1 MLVAFILIATCI
13 TILLGF
19 PIAGALGLI
28 AAVIMI
34 ATSGTDLLLI
44 FIQRTYV
51 ATTSFPLLA
60 IPFFILAGN
69 LMNVGGTTERIFEVA
84 KLLVGRVRGGLAHV
98 NVIGSMIFAG
108 MSGSAVADA
117 AGLGVIEIRAMIKEG
132 YTAKFSATISAV
144 SATIGPIIP
153 PSIPFVIYGSLA
165 NVSVG
170 ALFLAGIIPG
180 LLMGIGLMVAIGLQ
194 AKKLNLPVSEG
205 VRFDSEA
212 LNTFIKAI
220 PALAMPPA
228 ILVAIF
234 SGVVTPTEA
243 AVLATAYAFVLGQF
257 IYRELTWQAL
267 VDTVWESGTQTAQ
280 VLFIIAMSAP
290 FGWVLIQQ
298 QVPNQILQAL
308 MKLSA
313 DPIMILLIINL
324 VLLFLGMFLETI
336 AIMIITY
343 PILAPVIAA
352 IGIDPI
358 HFGVIMVVNMM
369 IGLVTPPVGLC
380 LFVVSGIAKVPIA
393 DIVSELAPYL
403 LAMVVVLGLVTYV
416 PSFSMWLPEL
426 FGFGL
431 IK

>member
-1 MLVAFILIATCI
+1 MLVAYILIATCI

-84 KLLVGRVRGGLAHV
+84 KLLVGRVRGGLAYV

-180 LLMGIGLMVAIGLQ
+180 LLMGIGLMIAIGLQ

-205 VRFDSEA
+205 VKFGSEA
-212 LNTFIKAI
+212 LNTFLKAI
-220 PALAMPPA
+220 PALALPPA

-234 SGVVTPTEA
+234 
-243 AVLATAYAFVLGQF
+243 
-257 IYRELTWQAL
+257 
-267 VDTVWESGTQTAQ
+267 
-280 VLFIIAMSAP
+280 
-290 FGWVLIQQ
+290 
-298 QVPNQILQAL
+298 
-308 MKLSA
+308 
-313 DPIMILLIINL
+313 
-324 VLLFLGMFLETI
+324 
-336 AIMIITY
+336 
-343 PILAPVIAA
+343 
-352 IGIDPI
+352 
-358 HFGVIMVVNMM
+358 
-369 IGLVTPPVGLC
+369 
-380 LFVVSGIAKVPIA
+380 
-393 DIVSELAPYL
+393 
-403 LAMVVVLGLVTYV
+403 
-416 PSFSMWLPEL
+416 
-426 FGFGL
+426 
-431 IK
+431 